1 MGVDHHRK
9 EEEDRHLEE
18 EEDHRLEEEE
28 VHYLEEEDYHLEEV
42 AYLALVVVWMVWE
55 EVVEC

>member
-1 MGVDHHRK
+1 MGVDHHQK
-9 EEEDRHLEE
+9 EEDRHLEG

-42 AYLALVVVWMVWE
+42 AYPASEVVWMVWE
-55 EVVEC
+55 GVVEC